1 MKDRCSLAAFTTLEV
16 VVVGVGLVL
25 AHGGE
30 AGGAGGRGRQD
41 LHLLEQGDGGGD
53 GDHPQG
59 Q

>member
-1 MKDRCSLAAFTTLEV
+1 M
-16 VVVGVGLVL
+16 VVGVGLVL

-30 AGGAGGRGRQD
+30 SGGRGRQD
-41 LHLLEQGDGGGD
+41 LHLLEQADGEGD